1 MSIDDQIQGALAQVI
16 KEAQERVMKKAMAD
30 FEEEIARSIG
40 TIGFVVSRY
49 FTYERVGPQ
58 ITISVRDMRQE
69 DK

>member
-1 MSIDDQIQGALAQVI
+1 
-16 KEAQERVMKKAMAD
+16 MKKAMAD